1 MISVILSNFKEEI
14 KMVTQVSEKNF
25 EKEVLQATTPVIIDF
40 WASWCGPCKMMGPV
54 FEELSKEYES
64 KLKFVKISTEEEPEL
79 SGAFNIRGIPS
90 LSIVNEKEEVNRI
103 VGFVPKE
110 QLKKQI
116 NDTLAKIKK

>member
-1 MISVILSNFKEEI
+1 
-14 KMVTQVSEKNF
+14 MVTNVDERNF
-25 EKEVLQATTPVIIDF
+25 DKEVLQAETPVIIDF

-54 FEELSKEYES
+54 FEELSKEYEG
-64 KLKFVKISTEEEPEL
+64 KLKFVKVSTEEQPEL

-90 LSIVNEKEEVNRI
+90 LSIINGKEEVNRI

-116 NDTLAKIKK
+116 DETLAKIKQK